1 METGEGSIS
10 FEPKNTNELRHF
22 LETNKDKYH
31 EIWIVLAKKKY
42 VNPQPVSFIETVA
55 EAVRHGLMDSRSKS
69 LSERKYAV
77 RFTER
82 KSPKPSR

>member
-1 METGEGSIS
+1 MEKGEGSIS

-31 EIWIVLAKKKY
+31 EIWIVLSNKKY
-42 VNPQPVSFIETVA
+42 VDPQPISFNESVA
-55 EAVRHGLMDSRSKS
+55 EAVRQGLIDSRSKS

-77 RFTER
+77 RFTKR